1 MNNPKPIVITL
12 RSRLF
17 GRLSPLTGRGRTLW
31 LKPSTRDRLWP
42 GSWAKRLT
50 FLGLMLFP
58 VLPSIAAD
66 YRDYPDDVRLLLEE
80 YAGASDQGGSLIPSV
95 YAFRSSQ
102 TERVLID
109 FDRGLIVVSAQSI
122 SLLLKDIQD
131 VLLTQIDPNVI
142 DAGTANDLGLQGKSG
157 KPFLYGQ
164 VHDHNGQPIDTQ
176 QKAEAFAFH
185 LFDTALSQRGDF
197 AVRIPMIRQHKSV
210 AGNKYEQWVRAASS
224 KHRIRSSLIM
234 AIMET
239 ESSFNPMARSRSD
252 ALGLMQIKANTAGRD
267 YFSFI
272 AGYKNTPTSAY
283 LYDPQNNIEV
293 GTGYLAILADRYLR
307 GIYHPLKLEYA
318 MISSYNGGAG
328 NLWKSLDP
336 AGNKQRAVDR
346 VNKMTPEEFYWFL
359 TNRHNREETR
369 NYVKK
374 VTSRMP
380 KYVNI

>member
-1 MNNPKPIVITL
+1 
-12 RSRLF
+12 
-17 GRLSPLTGRGRTLW
+17 
-31 LKPSTRDRLWP
+31 
-42 GSWAKRLT
+42 
-50 FLGLMLFP
+50 MLIP

-109 FDRGLIVVSAQSI
+109 FDRGLIVVSAPSI

-131 VLLTQIDPNVI
+131 VLLTQIDPGVI

-157 KPFLYGQ
+157 KPFLFGQ
-164 VHDHNGQPIDTQ
+164 VHDHNGQPIDTRQ
-176 QKAEAFAFH
+176 RAEAFAFH

-197 AVRIPMIRQHKSV
+197 AIRIPMIRQHKSV
-210 AGNKYEQWVRAASS
+210 AGNKYEQWVRSASS
-224 KHRIRSSLIM
+224 KHQLGRRSSWPLWKRKLFQPHGKI
-234 AIMET
+234 ALK
-239 ESSFNPMARSRSD
+239 RWDD
-252 ALGLMQIKANTAGRD
+252 ADQGNTAGRD
-267 YFSFI
+267 YFSLI
-272 AGYKNTPTSAY
+272 AGYKHTGIGLSR
-283 LYDPQNNIEV
+283 PQNNIEV

-359 TNRHNREETR
+359 TNQHNREETR

-380 KYVNI
+380 KYANI

>member
-1 MNNPKPIVITL
+1 MSKPESVKKNL
-12 RSRLF
+12 RAGLVSRL
-17 GRLSPLTGRGRTLW
+17 RTLTGQGGIPRLKPTKRGR
-31 LKPSTRDRLWP
+31 PWP
-42 GSWAKRLT
+42 GASAKRLA
-50 FLGLMLFP
+50 FLGLMLIP

-109 FDRGLIVVSAQSI
+109 FDRGLIVVSAPSI
-122 SLLLKDIQD
+122 SLLLKDIHD
-131 VLLTQIDPNVI
+131 VLLTQIDPGVI

-176 QKAEAFAFH
+176 QKAEEFAFH

-197 AVRIPMIRQHKSV
+197 TVRIPMIRQHKSV

-239 ESSFNPMARSRSD
+239 ESSFNPMARSRSN

-267 YFSFI
+267 YFSLI
-272 AGYKNTPTSAY
+272 AGYKHTPTSAY
-283 LYDPQNNIEV
+283 LYNPQNNIEV

-380 KYVNI
+380 KYANI

>member
-1 MNNPKPIVITL
+1 MNNPKPVVITL

-42 GSWAKRLT
+42 GSWAKQLT

-80 YAGASDQGGSLIPSV
+80 YASASDQGGSLIPSV

-164 VHDHNGQPIDTQ
+164 VHDHNGQPIDTK

>member
-1 MNNPKPIVITL
+1 MYNPKPVVMTL

-17 GRLSPLTGRGRTLW
+17 SRLSRLTGRGRTLW
-31 LKPSTRDRLWP
+31 LKPPTRDRLWL

-50 FLGLMLFP
+50 FLGLILFP

-131 VLLTQIDPNVI
+131 VLLTQIDPGVI

-157 KPFLYGQ
+157 KPFLFGQ

-185 LFDTALSQRGDF
+185 LFDTALSQRGEF
-197 AVRIPMIRQHKSV
+197 TVRIPMIRQHKSV

-224 KHRIRSSLIM
+224 KHRIRSSLIL

-239 ESSFNPMARSRSD
+239 ESSFNPMARSRSN

-267 YFSFI
+267 YFSLI
-272 AGYKNTPTSAY
+272 AGYKHTPTSAY
-283 LYDPQNNIEV
+283 LYNPV
-293 GTGYLAILADRYLR
+293 
-307 GIYHPLKLEYA
+307 
-318 MISSYNGGAG
+318 SYTH
-328 NLWKSLDP
+328 LTLP
-336 AGNKQRAVDR
+336 
-346 VNKMTPEEFYWFL
+346 
-359 TNRHNREETR
+359 TNRE
-369 NYVKK
+369 V
-374 VTSRMP
+374 
-380 KYVNI
+380 

>member
-1 MNNPKPIVITL
+1 MNNPKPVVITL

-42 GSWAKRLT
+42 GSWAKRFT

-164 VHDHNGQPIDTQ
+164 VHDHNGQPIDTK

-380 KYVNI
+380 KYANI

>member
-164 VHDHNGQPIDTQ
+164 VHDHDGQPIDTK

>member
-1 MNNPKPIVITL
+1 MSNLKPVERNPRSGPVCRVGSLTDRRRRQWLNPYKRE
-12 RSRLF
+12 RSRP
-17 GRLSPLTGRGRTLW
+17 GAWATRL
-31 LKPSTRDRLWP
+31 
-42 GSWAKRLT
+42 A
-50 FLGLMLFP
+50 FLGLILIP
-58 VLPSIAAD
+58 VLPGIAAD
-66 YRDYPDDVRLLLEE
+66 YRDYPEDVRLLLEE

-109 FDRGLIVVSAQSI
+109 FDRGLIVVSAPSI

-131 VLLTQIDPNVI
+131 VLLTQIDPGVI

-157 KPFLYGQ
+157 KPFLFGQ

-197 AVRIPMIRQHKSV
+197 TVRIPMIRQHKSV

-239 ESSFNPMARSRSD
+239 ESSFNPMARSRSN

-267 YFSFI
+267 YFSLI
-272 AGYKNTPTSAY
+272 AGYKHTPTSAY
-283 LYDPQNNIEV
+283 LYNPQNNIEV

-346 VNKMTPEEFYWFL
+346 VNKMTPQEFYWFL

-380 KYVNI
+380 KYANI

>member
-1 MNNPKPIVITL
+1 MNNPKPVVITL

-164 VHDHNGQPIDTQ
+164 VHDHNGQPIDTK

-293 GTGYLAILADRYLR
+293 GTGHLAILADRYLR

>member
-1 MNNPKPIVITL
+1 MNNQKPVVITL

-164 VHDHNGQPIDTQ
+164 VHDHNGQPIDTK

>member
-1 MNNPKPIVITL
+1 M
-12 RSRLF
+12 
-17 GRLSPLTGRGRTLW
+17 
-31 LKPSTRDRLWP
+31 WP

-164 VHDHNGQPIDTQ
+164 VHDHNGQPIDTK